1 MRVLQVVPAL
11 EAGGV
16 TKGTLEITAALIA
29 VGAEAHIACD
39 GGAFAAEA
47 ARLGAILHPIPAA
60 KKGLLAY
67 FKCRA
72 RLWAIIKAHSIDIVH
87 ARSRFPAWPAHAAAR
102 GRSVPFVTTYHGSYG
117 GMNWAPK
124 RFYNSIMARGDRVIA
139 ISDFIARY
147 IQQHHPQCDKKH
159 IISIPRGV
167 DPNKYD
173 INHSIEHNQG
183 LWHKWSVE
191 NHHFLF
197 VLPGRLTRWKGH
209 TDALL
214 ALALILP
221 EHPDARL
228 LFIGDAQG
236 RSDYMA
242 ELRGL
247 AGRLGVAH
255 AVLFAPPSADMNAVY
270 AAADCILVPSTK
282 PEAFGRVPIEAGAAG
297 RLVIAS
303 GHGGAAETV
312 RDGVTGL
319 HHVPRD
325 PCSLAHA
332 MHRALSMPPSERQA
346 MGNAARQHVIT
357 CYTIAQM
364 QQRTLDVYRSLLR
377 EPRQPARENP

>member
-1 MRVLQVVPAL
+1 MRILQVVPAL

-29 VGAEAHIACD
+29 AGAEAHIACD

-47 ARLGAILHPIPAA
+47 KRLGAILHPIPAA

-72 RLWAIIKAHSIDIVH
+72 RLGAIIGRHSIDIVH
-87 ARSRFPAWPAHAAAR
+87 ARSRFPAWPAYAAAR
-102 GRSVPFVTTYHGSYG
+102 GQGVPFITTYHGSYG
-117 GMNWAPK
+117 GMNWASK

-139 ISDFIARY
+139 ISDFIAGY
-147 IQQHHPQCDKKH
+147 IRQYHPECDKKH
-159 IISIPRGV
+159 ITIIPRGIEP
-167 DPNKYD
+167 DKYD
-173 INHSIEHNQG
+173 LNHLRIGNWKLRSRFG
-183 LWHKWSVE
+183 VE
-191 NHHFLF
+191 DRNFLF

-221 EHPDARL
+221 EHPEARL

-236 RSDYMA
+236 RSSYMA
-242 ELRGL
+242 ELRGI

-255 AVLFAPPSADMNAVY
+255 AVLFAPSSAAMNAVY
-270 AAADCILVPSTK
+270 AAADCVLVPSTK

-297 RLVIAS
+297 KLVIAS

-325 PCSLAHA
+325 PCSLAQA
-332 MHRALSMPPSERQA
+332 MRRALTMSPDARQA

-377 EPRQPARENP
+377 EPRQPAR